1 MVKAISSIIFFLALF
16 ISSPAQKAFE
26 IDDDKNHFQLSF
38 QLIHDLVIVP
48 VEINGVELS
57 FLLDTGVDSTILF
70 NLTEVDS
77 LKVKNATSI
86 LLRGLGGGDPI
97 QAIKS
102 SGNEIRIGK
111 ATSQSLIMYVVY
123 DYEISLSNRMGVP
136 IHGIIGYDFFKDF
149 ILEFNYPRQK
159 IKIYNPEFYDYKK
172 CRKCEDLPLTFF
184 KNKPYV
190 TARVKID
197 DNIELPLNFLIDSGF
212 GDAVWMLN
220 DDNQGIKVP
229 ERYFKDFLGFG
240 MGGSV
245 YGLRSRIKSLKLGRF
260 EFEEVTASFPDSL
273 YIQEMQ
279 TYKLRSGSIG
289 AQILKRFD
297 LTIDYRNK
305 KLRLSPNKNFN
316 LPFEYDMSGVII
328 AHTGFSYVKKLR
340 SGIVPNANN
349 QENNEPGILVYKSD
363 SEIEFTL
370 EPQYGIVEIRPNS
383 PAEKAGLQIGDLL
396 TDINRKKA
404 YRLKLSE
411 IISILSSKEGKTI
424 RFRIMRNGMEKVIT
438 FELKKIL

>member
-1 MVKAISSIIFFLALF
+1 MVKTIGSIIFFLALV

-26 IDDDKNHFQLSF
+26 IDNDKNHFQLPF

-77 LKVKNATSI
+77 LNVKNATSI
-86 LLRGLGGGDPI
+86 LLKGLGAGEPI

-102 SGNEIRIGK
+102 SGNEVRIGK
-111 ATSQSLIMYVVY
+111 ATSQSLVLYVVY
-123 DYEISLSNRMGVP
+123 DYEINLSNRVGVP

-149 ILEFNYPRQK
+149 ILEFNYPRKK
-159 IKIYNPEFYDYKK
+159 INIYDPEFYEYKK

-184 KNKPYV
+184 LNKPYV

-197 DNIELPLNFLIDSGF
+197 DNTERPLNFLIDSGL
-212 GDAVWMLN
+212 GDAVWMLT
-220 DDNQGIKVP
+220 DENQGIKVP
-229 ERYFKDFLGFG
+229 ERYFEDFLGFG

-245 YGLRSRIKSLKLGRF
+245 YGSRSRIKSLKLGRF

-273 YIQEMQ
+273 YIKEMQ
-279 TYKLRSGSIG
+279 TYKLRNGSIG
-289 AQILKRFD
+289 AQILKRFE
-297 LTIDYRNK
+297 LTIDYPNK
-305 KLRLSPNKNFN
+305 KLRLSRNKNFN
-316 LPFEYDMSGVII
+316 APFEYDMSGVII

-340 SGIVPNANN
+340 SGIVPKANN
-349 QENNEPGILVYKSD
+349 QENNDPGILVYKSD
-363 SEIEFTL
+363 SEIEFIL

-383 PAEKAGLQIGDLL
+383 PAEKAGLQNGDLL
-396 TDINRKKA
+396 IDINGKKA
-404 YRLKLSE
+404 YRFNLSQ
-411 IISILSSKEGKTI
+411 IISILSSEEGKRI
-424 RFRIMRNGMEKVIT
+424 RFRIMRNGIEKVIT
-438 FELKKIL
+438 FKLKKIL

>member
-1 MVKAISSIIFFLALF
+1 MVKAISSIIFLLALF
-16 ISSPAQKAFE
+16 ISSPAQNMFE
-26 IDDDKNHFQLSF
+26 IDDDKNHFQMSF
-38 QLIHDLVIVP
+38 QLIHDLVILP

-77 LKVKNATSI
+77 LNVKNATSI
-86 LLRGLGGGDPI
+86 RLKGLGAGDPI

-111 ATSQSLIMYVVY
+111 ATSQSLILYVVY
-123 DYEISLSNRMGVP
+123 DYEIHLSNRVGVP

-197 DNIELPLNFLIDSGF
+197 DNTELPLNLLIDSGL
-212 GDAVWMLN
+212 GDAVWMLS

-229 ERYFKDFLGFG
+229 DRYFEDFLGFG

-245 YGLRSRIKSLKLGRF
+245 YGLRSRLKSLKLGRF
-260 EFEEVTASFPDSL
+260 EFEEVTASFPDSI
-273 YIQEMQ
+273 YIKEMQ
-279 TYKLRSGSIG
+279 TNKLRNGSIG
-289 AQILKRFD
+289 SKILKRFG
-297 LTIDYRNK
+297 LTIDYPNK
-305 KLRLSPNKNFN
+305 RLRLSPNKNFN
-316 LPFEYDMSGVII
+316 APFEYDMSGLII

-340 SGIVPNANN
+340 SGIVSNSNN
-349 QENNEPGILVYKSD
+349 QENNEPGILVYKSN
-363 SEIEFTL
+363 SEVEFTL

-396 TDINRKKA
+396 IDINRKKA
-404 YRLKLSE
+404 YRFKLSE
-411 IISILSSKEGKTI
+411 IYRILSSEEGKKI
-424 RFRIMRNGMEKVIT
+424 RLGIMRNGIEKVIK